1 MTIQFFNGVTLTL
14 YELFLIFFTYG
25 FLGWC
30 SEVAF
35 ATLKTGGFVNRG
47 FLNGPICPIYGFG
60 MLIVV
65 VCLTPLNDSWPLLF
79 LGSMALTTALEFFTG
94 WVLEKLFHTK
104 WWDYS
109 ERKFNVKGYIC
120 LEFSILWGLACVLIM
135 RVLHPEIM
143 RFLHWVPHRLGLCVI
158 ALCVVLGIID
168 LAATVSAI
176 RGLQKRLRRLTAM
189 AEGMHDVSDS
199 LGENISGAVQA
210 VKAYTE
216 EEKAVLEEVTAMV
229 EAHRA
234 EEKALAAAHRQ
245 EEQELW
251 DRLRGE
257 TKEARAERLQFRQ
270 SEFRQKLLEVR
281 SGEKRLIRAFPAL
294 RVRDD
299 QDALNRLRSVIDE
312 KNKK

>member
-94 WVLEKLFHTK
+94 WVLEKLFQTK

-120 LEFSILWGLACVLIM
+120 LEFSILW
-135 RVLHPEIM
+135 H
-143 RFLHWVPHRLGLCVI
+143 LCANRGSVVSSEALFEAVWGEKYMDSNNTVMTHI
-158 ALCVVLGIID
+158 A
-168 LAATVSAI
+168 
-176 RGLQKRLRRLTAM
+176 RLREKLHEPSRRPRFIKTVW
-189 AEGMHDVSDS
+189 GV
-199 LGENISGAVQA
+199 G
-210 VKAYTE
+210 YTIE
-216 EEKAVLEEVTAMV
+216 
-229 EAHRA
+229 
-234 EEKALAAAHRQ
+234 
-245 EEQELW
+245 
-251 DRLRGE
+251 
-257 TKEARAERLQFRQ
+257 
-270 SEFRQKLLEVR
+270 
-281 SGEKRLIRAFPAL
+281 
-294 RVRDD
+294 
-299 QDALNRLRSVIDE
+299 
-312 KNKK
+312 

>member
-1 MTIQFFNGVTLTL
+1 M
-14 YELFLIFFTYG
+14 
-25 FLGWC
+25 
-30 SEVAF
+30 
-35 ATLKTGGFVNRG
+35 
-47 FLNGPICPIYGFG
+47 
-60 MLIVV
+60 
-65 VCLTPLNDSWPLLF
+65 
-79 LGSMALTTALEFFTG
+79 
-94 WVLEKLFHTK
+94 
-104 WWDYS
+104 
-109 ERKFNVKGYIC
+109 
-120 LEFSILWGLACVLIM
+120 
-135 RVLHPEIM
+135 
-143 RFLHWVPHRLGLCVI
+143 
-158 ALCVVLGIID
+158 LGIID

-270 SEFRQKLLEVR
+270 SEFRQTLLEVR

-299 QDALNRLRSVIDE
+299 QDALNRLRSAIDKKDE
-312 KNKK
+312 K